1 MLNPSKKNNSQNY
14 LINTIVLFFFISISL
29 AQEKKIAFNIDV
41 APVNSNY
48 WWLENN
54 NFGIKPSNLN
64 LQTKWRLET
73 LNTTYSIDILLQE
86 EVEKYYI
93 NESFIKYN
101 FSDDTFLRL
110 GKYYKDFSS
119 YLNDNL
125 SSGSMLISHNA
136 QPIPKIG
143 FITSKSIKRNERVT
157 FNFGIAHGIFEK
169 NDIYPKAPL
178 LHEKFIYINIKKHD
192 YEFGIGLVH
201 EAVWAGEIVGYK
213 FPKKFKDFFKIL
225 ISADGPQLPG
235 EGHANALGNHLG
247 IWDFYY
253 KKQNEEKLLKLYYQ
267 HFFEDT
273 SGLRF
278 ANRFDGLWGIELSN
292 YIKNMN
298 ILFEY
303 LNTTNQDRDPPYVQ
317 DAYYNHYQYDEG
329 WSYKGYTLGNP
340 FITHLKVEPVKVF
353 HLGMSGKISSNY
365 HYQFKV
371 ARKINIGDKTKY
383 VLIMTKKFDK
393 KNLNNISDLNIYIMN
408 NENMKN
414 GLGMSISYQL

>member
-1 MLNPSKKNNSQNY
+1 MLNPSKKINSQNY
-14 LINTIVLFFFISISL
+14 LINTIVLLFFISISL
-29 AQEKKIAFNIDV
+29 AQEKKIIFNIDA
-41 APVNSNY
+41 APISSNY

-64 LQTKWRLET
+64 LQTKWMLET
-73 LNTTYSIDILLQE
+73 SNTTYLIDIVLQKE
-86 EVEKYYI
+86 IEKYYI

-136 QPIPKIG
+136 QSMPKIG
-143 FITSKSIKRNERVT
+143 FITSKNIKRYERVT

-169 NDIYPKAPL
+169 NDIYTKAPL
-178 LHEKFIYINIKKHD
+178 LHEKFIYINIKKND

-201 EAVWAGEIVGYK
+201 EAIWAGEIANLGNQ
-213 FPKKFKDFFKIL
+213 PNKFKDFFKVF
-225 ISADGPQLPG
+225 ISADGPRLPG
-235 EGHANALGNHLG
+235 EPHANALGNHLG

-253 KKQNEEKLLKLYYQ
+253 KKQNQDKLLKLYYQ

-273 SGLRF
+273 SGFRF
-278 ANRFDGLWGIELSN
+278 TNRIDGLWGVELKN
-292 YIKNMN
+292 YIPKTNFL
-298 ILFEY
+298 IEY
-303 LNTTNQDRDPPYVQ
+303 LTTTDQNRTSHN
-317 DAYYNHYQYDEG
+317 DAYYNHYQYNLG

-340 FITHLKVEPVKVF
+340 FINHLTVQPVKVF
-353 HLGMSGKISSNY
+353 HLGMEGEIYSNY
-365 HYQFKV
+365 HYRFKV
-371 ARKINIGDKTKY
+371 ARKTNISDKIKY
-383 VLIMTKKFDK
+383 KLVMTRKFDK
-393 KNLNNISDLNIYIMN
+393 KNHNSISDLNIYIMN

-414 GLGMSISYQL
+414 GLGISISYRL